1 MRDILTAVGLP
12 LHQPGNT
19 GEIYALFDRHPK
31 KSIVT
36 AYLSTLTDEHVR
48 IAFEELRKTLD
59 SSFTDAE
66 IRAVVQFMQ
75 VQTFSLVDLFAMDE
89 NGVAWDAAL
98 RATLTR
104 VVNAYYKAVS
114 AENKIQE

>member
-19 GEIYALFDRHPK
+19 GDIYALFDRHPK
-31 KSIVT
+31 KPIVT
-36 AYLSTLTDEHVR
+36 AYISELTDEHVHV
-48 IAFEELRKTLD
+48 AFEELRKTLD

-66 IRAVVQFMQ
+66 IQAVVRFMQ

-89 NGVAWDAAL
+89 NDIAWDDAL
-98 RATLTR
+98 RATLIR
-104 VVNAYYKAVS
+104 VVNAYYKA
-114 AENKIQE
+114 ILQEKT